1 MKDKLAE
8 LEEQQ
13 LQNGQL
19 WLNQTLSM
27 YSCALQ
33 YN

>member
-1 MKDKLAE
+1 MKEKLTE

-13 LQNGQL
+13 LQNGQV
-19 WLNQTLSM
+19 LNETLSM

-33 YN
+33 